1 MTKYE
6 KSNFRIFIDALTD
19 ALGRS
24 YEQSIDEVKKDLQ
37 NDGIEVEKTVKKLIN
52 MVQEISMTAKRE
64 QLNVAR
70 EKRDKME
77 LKKSF
82 FANKFAEWNK
92 EKVIAKI
99 KEIASSLGTDV
110 SIAYRDL
117 DSRNTE
123 DLKSLL
129 EDMEMTKDQCE
140 QEKDINEK

>member
-1 MTKYE
+1 MKE
-6 KSNFRIFIDALTD
+6 DKKGDSRIFIDTLTD

-24 YEQSIDEVKKDLQ
+24 NEQSIDEVKKDLQ
-37 NDGIEVEKTVKKLIN
+37 NDGIDVEKTVKKLIN

-64 QLNVAR
+64 QLDVAR
-70 EKRDKME
+70 EKREKRE
-77 LKKSF
+77 SKKSF

-117 DSRNTE
+117 DSKNTE

>member
-1 MTKYE
+1 MKE
-6 KSNFRIFIDALTD
+6 DKKSNFRIFIDALAD

-24 YEQSIDEVKKDLQ
+24 NEQSIDEVKKDLQ
-37 NDGIEVEKTVKKLIN
+37 NDGVDVEKTVKKLIN

-64 QLNVAR
+64 QLDVAR
-70 EKRDKME
+70 EKREKME
-77 LKKSF
+77 SKKSSL
-82 FANKFAEWNK
+82 ANKFTEWNK

-117 DSRNTE
+117 DSKNTE

>member
-1 MTKYE
+1 MTEYE
-6 KSNFRIFIDALTD
+6 KNNFRIFIDALAD

-24 YEQSIDEVKKDLQ
+24 NEQSIDEVKEDLQ
-37 NDGIEVEKTVKKLIN
+37 NDGIDVEKTVKKLIN
-52 MVQEISMTAKRE
+52 MVQKISMTAKRE
-64 QLNVAR
+64 QLDVAR
-70 EKRDKME
+70 EKREKME
-77 LKKSF
+77 SKKSF

-117 DSRNTE
+117 DSKNTE

>member
-1 MTKYE
+1 VKE
-6 KSNFRIFIDALTD
+6 DKKGDSRIFIDALTD

-24 YEQSIDEVKKDLQ
+24 NEQSIDEVKKDLQ
-37 NDGIEVEKTVKKLIN
+37 NDGIDVEKTMKKLIN

-64 QLNVAR
+64 QLDIAR
-70 EKRDKME
+70 EKREKME
-77 LKKSF
+77 SKKSF
-82 FANKFAEWNK
+82 LVNKFTGWNK

-117 DSRNTE
+117 DSKNTE